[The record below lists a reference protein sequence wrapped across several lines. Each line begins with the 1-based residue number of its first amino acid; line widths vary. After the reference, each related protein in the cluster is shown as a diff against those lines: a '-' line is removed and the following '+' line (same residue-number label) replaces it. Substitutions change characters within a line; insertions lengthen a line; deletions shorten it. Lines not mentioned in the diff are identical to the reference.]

1 MRASGTF
8 INKHKEENKMSN
20 TTDLKLNSLLIHG
33 GIDGDE
39 TTGAVN
45 VPVYQTSTYKQDGLG
60 RNRGWEYSRTG
71 NPTRAALEKL
81 IADLE
86 QGQYG
91 LAFAS
96 GLAAINTVL
105 SLFKSGDKLIVSDN
119 IYGGTFR
126 IYEDFVTLWTPVLK
140 ARGYHLETKG
150 NLPLVEQGV
159 IDPDDIA
166 LSPKKRY
173 KYMDSYFRH
182 SGRYGKYMMR
192 ASASTQV
199 SVDFRSEEDMVR
211 KLNILQKISPVL
223 MIAMEN
229 KTDPDSTL
237 KEHPDKPHLF
247 RIQEWDDLDP
257 SRTGFYPHSLE
268 EGFGYDSVADTILH
282 TPLILLTDDG
292 VTTDVGS
299 ETAEDLFAR
308 GLIREETLDITRER
322 SLIEHFISM
331 GFFHY
336 RVKKYIEIRVAD
348 SVPLDRA
355 LGYVAILKGIVYSD
369 DNLSALEKELADVDT
384 AEKIQ
389 QAVEDIERDGYNAVV
404 YGRKATEW
412 AAHLYELALDKLP
425 DTDKEYLEN
434 VRAFWGIS

>member
-1 MRASGTF
+1 
-8 INKHKEENKMSN
+8 MSIK
-20 TTDLKLNSLLIHG
+20 DSIVRY
-33 GIDGDE
+33 IRDGE
-39 TTGAVN
+39 SVS
-45 VPVYQTSTYKQDGLG
+45 QGLG
-60 RNRGWEYSRTG
+60 LEIEHFVVNDAGVQIEFHEVSSIIEKMAGILNAKIIYMDGYPVGYVTDDYSITLEPACQFEISI
-71 NPTRAALEKL
+71 NPYSDIET
-81 IADLE
+81 I
-86 QGQYG
+86 
-91 LAFAS
+91 
-96 GLAAINTVL
+96 
-105 SLFKSGDKLIVSDN
+105 KS
-119 IYGGTFR
+119 

-140 ARGYHLETKG
+140 ARGYHLETGG

-199 SVDFRSEEDMVR
+199 SVDFRSEEDMAR

-268 EGFGYDSVADTILH
+268 EGFGYDSVADTILN

-299 ETAEDLFAR
+299 ETAEELFAR

-434 VRAFWGIS
+434 VRTFWGIS

>member
-1 MRASGTF
+1 
-8 INKHKEENKMSN
+8 MSIK
-20 TTDLKLNSLLIHG
+20 DSIVRY
-33 GIDGDE
+33 IRDGE
-39 TTGAVN
+39 SVS
-45 VPVYQTSTYKQDGLG
+45 QGLG
-60 RNRGWEYSRTG
+60 LEIEHFVVNDAGVQIEFHEVSSIIEKMAGILNAKIIYMDGYPVGYVTDDYSITLEPACQFEISI
-71 NPTRAALEKL
+71 NPYSDIET
-81 IADLE
+81 I
-86 QGQYG
+86 
-91 LAFAS
+91 
-96 GLAAINTVL
+96 
-105 SLFKSGDKLIVSDN
+105 KS
-119 IYGGTFR
+119 

-199 SVDFRSEEDMVR
+199 SVDFRSEEDMAR

-268 EGFGYDSVADTILH
+268 DGFGYDSVADTILH

-369 DNLSALEKELADVDT
+369 DNLSALENELADVDT

>member
-1 MRASGTF
+1 MS
-8 INKHKEENKMSN
+8 IKESVKRYIRDGE
-20 TTDLKLNSLLIHG
+20 SLS
-33 GIDGDE
+33 
-39 TTGAVN
+39 
-45 VPVYQTSTYKQDGLG
+45 QGLG
-60 RNRGWEYSRTG
+60 LEIEHFVINDAGVQIEFHEVSSIIEKMAGILNAKIIYMDGYPVGYVTDDYSITLEPACQFEISI
-71 NPTRAALEKL
+71 NPYSDIET
-81 IADLE
+81 I
-86 QGQYG
+86 
-91 LAFAS
+91 
-96 GLAAINTVL
+96 
-105 SLFKSGDKLIVSDN
+105 KS
-119 IYGGTFR
+119 

>member
-1 MRASGTF
+1 MS
-8 INKHKEENKMSN
+8 IKESVKRY
-20 TTDLKLNSLLIHG
+20 IR
-33 GIDGDE
+33 DGE
-39 TTGAVN
+39 SVS
-45 VPVYQTSTYKQDGLG
+45 QGLG
-60 RNRGWEYSRTG
+60 LEIEHFVVNDAGVQIEFHEVSSIIEKMAGILNAKIIYMDGYPVGYVTDDYSITLEPACQFEISI
-71 NPTRAALEKL
+71 NPYSDIET
-81 IADLE
+81 I
-86 QGQYG
+86 
-91 LAFAS
+91 
-96 GLAAINTVL
+96 
-105 SLFKSGDKLIVSDN
+105 KS
-119 IYGGTFR
+119 

-369 DNLSALEKELADVDT
+369 DNLSALENELADVDT

>member
-1 MRASGTF
+1 
-8 INKHKEENKMSN
+8 MSIK
-20 TTDLKLNSLLIHG
+20 DSIVRY
-33 GIDGDE
+33 IRDGE
-39 TTGAVN
+39 SV
-45 VPVYQTSTYKQDGLG
+45 SHGLG
-60 RNRGWEYSRTG
+60 LEIEHFVVNDAGVQIEFHEVSSIIEKMAGILNAKIIYMDGYPVGYVTDDYSITLEPACQFEISI
-71 NPTRAALEKL
+71 NPYSDIET
-81 IADLE
+81 I
-86 QGQYG
+86 
-91 LAFAS
+91 
-96 GLAAINTVL
+96 
-105 SLFKSGDKLIVSDN
+105 KS
-119 IYGGTFR
+119 

-199 SVDFRSEEDMVR
+199 SVDFRSEEDMLR

-299 ETAEDLFAR
+299 ETAEELFAR

>member
-1 MRASGTF
+1 
-8 INKHKEENKMSN
+8 MSIK
-20 TTDLKLNSLLIHG
+20 DSIVRY
-33 GIDGDE
+33 IRDGE
-39 TTGAVN
+39 SVS
-45 VPVYQTSTYKQDGLG
+45 QGLG
-60 RNRGWEYSRTG
+60 LEIEHFVVNDAGVQIEFHEVSSIIEKMAGILNAKIIYMDGYPVGYVTDDYSITLEPACQFEISI
-71 NPTRAALEKL
+71 NPYSDIET
-81 IADLE
+81 I
-86 QGQYG
+86 
-91 LAFAS
+91 
-96 GLAAINTVL
+96 
-105 SLFKSGDKLIVSDN
+105 KS
-119 IYGGTFR
+119 
-126 IYEDFVTLWTPVLK
+126 IYEDYVTLWTPVLK

-229 KTDPDSTL
+229 KTDSDSTL

-299 ETAEDLFAR
+299 ETAEELFAR

-434 VRAFWGIS
+434 VRTFWGIS

>member
-1 MRASGTF
+1 MS
-8 INKHKEENKMSN
+8 IKESVKRYIRDGESLSQ
-20 TTDLKLNSLLIHG
+20 DLGLEIEHFV
-33 GIDGDE
+33 
-39 TTGAVN
+39 VN
-45 VPVYQTSTYKQDGLG
+45 DAGVQIEFHEVS
-60 RNRGWEYSRTG
+60 SI
-71 NPTRAALEKL
+71 LEKMAG
-81 IADLE
+81 IVNAEIIDMDGYPVGYVTDDYSITLE
-86 QGQYG
+86 PACQ
-91 LAFAS
+91 FEIS
-96 GLAAINTVL
+96 INPYSDIETI
-105 SLFKSGDKLIVSDN
+105 KS
-119 IYGGTFR
+119 

-211 KLNILQKISPVL
+211 KLNILQKISPIL

-268 EGFGYDSVADTILH
+268 DGFGYDSVADTILH

-299 ETAEDLFAR
+299 ETAEELFAR

-369 DNLSALEKELADVDT
+369 DNLSALENELADVDT

-425 DTDKEYLEN
+425 DIDKEYLKN

>member
-1 MRASGTF
+1 MS
-8 INKHKEENKMSN
+8 IKESVKRY
-20 TTDLKLNSLLIHG
+20 IR
-33 GIDGDE
+33 DGE
-39 TTGAVN
+39 SVS
-45 VPVYQTSTYKQDGLG
+45 QGLG
-60 RNRGWEYSRTG
+60 LEIEHFVVNDAGVQIEFHEVSSIIEKMAGILNAKIIYMDGYPVGYVTDDYSITLEPACQFEISI
-71 NPTRAALEKL
+71 NPYSDIET
-81 IADLE
+81 I
-86 QGQYG
+86 
-91 LAFAS
+91 
-96 GLAAINTVL
+96 
-105 SLFKSGDKLIVSDN
+105 KS
-119 IYGGTFR
+119 
-126 IYEDFVTLWTPVLK
+126 IYEDYVTLWTPVLK

-182 SGRYGKYMMR
+182 SGKYGKYMMR

-237 KEHPDKPHLF
+237 KDHPDKPHLF

-308 GLIREETLDITRER
+308 GMIREETLDITRER

-434 VRAFWGIS
+434 VRAFWGIG

>member
-1 MRASGTF
+1 MSIKESVKRYIRDGESLSQDLGLEIEHFVVNDAGVQIEFHEVSSIIEKMAGILNAKIIYMDGYPVGYVTDDYSITLEPACQF
-8 INKHKEENKMSN
+8 EISINPYS
-20 TTDLKLNSLLIHG
+20 DI
-33 GIDGDE
+33 E
-39 TTGAVN
+39 T
-45 VPVYQTSTYKQDGLG
+45 
-60 RNRGWEYSRTG
+60 
-71 NPTRAALEKL
+71 
-81 IADLE
+81 I
-86 QGQYG
+86 
-91 LAFAS
+91 
-96 GLAAINTVL
+96 
-105 SLFKSGDKLIVSDN
+105 KS
-119 IYGGTFR
+119 

>member
-1 MRASGTF
+1 
-8 INKHKEENKMSN
+8 MSIK
-20 TTDLKLNSLLIHG
+20 DSIVRY
-33 GIDGDE
+33 IRDGE
-39 TTGAVN
+39 SVS
-45 VPVYQTSTYKQDGLG
+45 QGLG
-60 RNRGWEYSRTG
+60 LEIEHFVVNDAGVQIEFHEVSSIIEKMAGILNAKIIYMDGYPVGYVTDDYSITLEPACQFEISI
-71 NPTRAALEKL
+71 NPYSDIET
-81 IADLE
+81 I
-86 QGQYG
+86 
-91 LAFAS
+91 
-96 GLAAINTVL
+96 
-105 SLFKSGDKLIVSDN
+105 KS
-119 IYGGTFR
+119 

-268 EGFGYDSVADTILH
+268 EGFGFDSVADTILH

-369 DNLSALEKELADVDT
+369 DNLSALENELADVDT

>member
-1 MRASGTF
+1 MS
-8 INKHKEENKMSN
+8 IKESVKRY
-20 TTDLKLNSLLIHG
+20 IR
-33 GIDGDE
+33 DGE
-39 TTGAVN
+39 SVS
-45 VPVYQTSTYKQDGLG
+45 QGLG
-60 RNRGWEYSRTG
+60 LEIEHFVVNDAGVQIEFHEVSSIIEKMAGILNAKIIYMDGYPVGYVTDDYSITLEPACQFEISI
-71 NPTRAALEKL
+71 NPYSDIET
-81 IADLE
+81 I
-86 QGQYG
+86 
-91 LAFAS
+91 
-96 GLAAINTVL
+96 
-105 SLFKSGDKLIVSDN
+105 KS
-119 IYGGTFR
+119 

-211 KLNILQKISPVL
+211 KLNLLQKISPIL

-237 KEHPDKPHLF
+237 KDHPDKPHLF

-268 EGFGYDSVADTILH
+268 EGFGYDSVADTILN

-348 SVPLDRA
+348 SVPIDRA
-355 LGYVAILKGIVYSD
+355 LGYVALLKGIVYSD
-369 DNLSALEKELADVDT
+369 DNLIALEKELADIDT
-384 AEKIQ
+384 AEQIQ

>member
-1 MRASGTF
+1 MS
-8 INKHKEENKMSN
+8 IKESVKRYIRDGE
-20 TTDLKLNSLLIHG
+20 SLS
-33 GIDGDE
+33 
-39 TTGAVN
+39 
-45 VPVYQTSTYKQDGLG
+45 QGLG
-60 RNRGWEYSRTG
+60 LEIEHFVVNDAGVQIEFHEVSSIIEKMAGILNAKIIYMDVGYVTDDYSITLEPACQFEISI
-71 NPTRAALEKL
+71 NPYSDIET
-81 IADLE
+81 I
-86 QGQYG
+86 
-91 LAFAS
+91 
-96 GLAAINTVL
+96 
-105 SLFKSGDKLIVSDN
+105 KS
-119 IYGGTFR
+119 

-211 KLNILQKISPVL
+211 KLNILQKISPIL

>member
-1 MRASGTF
+1 
-8 INKHKEENKMSN
+8 MSIK
-20 TTDLKLNSLLIHG
+20 DSIVRY
-33 GIDGDE
+33 IRDGE
-39 TTGAVN
+39 SV
-45 VPVYQTSTYKQDGLG
+45 SHGLG
-60 RNRGWEYSRTG
+60 LEIEHFVVNDAGVQIEFHEVSSIIEKMAGILNAKIIYMDGYPVGYVTDDYSITLEPACQFEISI
-71 NPTRAALEKL
+71 NPYSDIET
-81 IADLE
+81 I
-86 QGQYG
+86 
-91 LAFAS
+91 
-96 GLAAINTVL
+96 
-105 SLFKSGDKLIVSDN
+105 KS
-119 IYGGTFR
+119 

-299 ETAEDLFAR
+299 ETAEELFAR
-308 GLIREETLDITRER
+308 GLIREVTLDITRER

>member
-1 MRASGTF
+1 MSIKESVKRYIRDGESLSQDLGLEIEHFVVNDAGVQIEFHEVSSIIEKMAGILNAKIIYMDGYPVGYVTDDYSITLEPACQF
-8 INKHKEENKMSN
+8 EISINPYS
-20 TTDLKLNSLLIHG
+20 DI
-33 GIDGDE
+33 E
-39 TTGAVN
+39 T
-45 VPVYQTSTYKQDGLG
+45 
-60 RNRGWEYSRTG
+60 
-71 NPTRAALEKL
+71 
-81 IADLE
+81 I
-86 QGQYG
+86 
-91 LAFAS
+91 
-96 GLAAINTVL
+96 
-105 SLFKSGDKLIVSDN
+105 KS
-119 IYGGTFR
+119 

-268 EGFGYDSVADTILH
+268 DGFGYDSVADTILH

-299 ETAEDLFAR
+299 ETAEELFAR

-369 DNLSALEKELADVDT
+369 DNLSALENELADVDT

>member
-1 MRASGTF
+1 MSIKESVKRYIRDGESLSQDLGLEIEHFVVNDAGVQIEFHEVSSIIEKMAGILNAKIIYMDGYPVGYVTDDYSITLEPACQF
-8 INKHKEENKMSN
+8 EISINPYS
-20 TTDLKLNSLLIHG
+20 DI
-33 GIDGDE
+33 E
-39 TTGAVN
+39 T
-45 VPVYQTSTYKQDGLG
+45 
-60 RNRGWEYSRTG
+60 
-71 NPTRAALEKL
+71 
-81 IADLE
+81 I
-86 QGQYG
+86 
-91 LAFAS
+91 
-96 GLAAINTVL
+96 
-105 SLFKSGDKLIVSDN
+105 KS
-119 IYGGTFR
+119 

-140 ARGYHLETKG
+140 ARGYHLETGG

-299 ETAEDLFAR
+299 ETAEELFAR

-369 DNLSALEKELADVDT
+369 DNLSALENELADVDT

>member
-1 MRASGTF
+1 
-8 INKHKEENKMSN
+8 MSIK
-20 TTDLKLNSLLIHG
+20 DSIVRY
-33 GIDGDE
+33 IRDGE
-39 TTGAVN
+39 SVS
-45 VPVYQTSTYKQDGLG
+45 QGLG
-60 RNRGWEYSRTG
+60 LEIEHFVVNDAGVQIEFHEVSSIIEKMAGILNAKIIYMDGYPVGYVTDDYSITLEPACQFEISI
-71 NPTRAALEKL
+71 NPYSDIET
-81 IADLE
+81 I
-86 QGQYG
+86 
-91 LAFAS
+91 
-96 GLAAINTVL
+96 
-105 SLFKSGDKLIVSDN
+105 KS
-119 IYGGTFR
+119 

-268 EGFGYDSVADTILH
+268 EGFGYDSIADTILN

-299 ETAEDLFAR
+299 ETAEELFAR

-369 DNLSALEKELADVDT
+369 DNLSALENELADVDT

>member
-1 MRASGTF
+1 MS
-8 INKHKEENKMSN
+8 IKESVKRY
-20 TTDLKLNSLLIHG
+20 IR
-33 GIDGDE
+33 DGE
-39 TTGAVN
+39 SVS
-45 VPVYQTSTYKQDGLG
+45 QGLG
-60 RNRGWEYSRTG
+60 LEIEHFVVNDAGVQIEFHEVSSI
-71 NPTRAALEKL
+71 LEKMAGIL
-81 IADLE
+81 NAKIIYMDGYPVGYVTDDYSITLE
-86 QGQYG
+86 PACQ
-91 LAFAS
+91 FEIS
-96 GLAAINTVL
+96 INPY
-105 SLFKSGDKLIVSDN
+105 SD
-119 IYGGTFR
+119 IDTIR
-126 IYEDFVTLWTPVLK
+126 SIYEDFVTLWTPVLK

-182 SGRYGKYMMR
+182 SGKYGKYMMR

-211 KLNILQKISPVL
+211 KLNVLQKISPIL

-369 DNLSALEKELADVDT
+369 DNLSALENELADVDT

>member
-1 MRASGTF
+1 MS
-8 INKHKEENKMSN
+8 IKESVKRYIRDGE
-20 TTDLKLNSLLIHG
+20 SLS
-33 GIDGDE
+33 
-39 TTGAVN
+39 
-45 VPVYQTSTYKQDGLG
+45 QGLG
-60 RNRGWEYSRTG
+60 LEIEHFVINDAGVQIEFHEVSSI
-71 NPTRAALEKL
+71 LEKMAG
-81 IADLE
+81 IVNAEIIYMDGYPVGYVTDDYSITLE
-86 QGQYG
+86 PACQ
-91 LAFAS
+91 FEIS
-96 GLAAINTVL
+96 INPYSDIETI
-105 SLFKSGDKLIVSDN
+105 KS
-119 IYGGTFR
+119 
-126 IYEDFVTLWTPVLK
+126 IYEDFVTLWTP
-140 ARGYHLETKG
+140 G
-150 NLPLVEQGV
+150 
-159 IDPDDIA
+159 
-166 LSPKKRY
+166 Y

-369 DNLSALEKELADVDT
+369 DSLSALEKELADVDT

>member
-1 MRASGTF
+1 
-8 INKHKEENKMSN
+8 MSIK
-20 TTDLKLNSLLIHG
+20 DSIVRY
-33 GIDGDE
+33 IRDGE
-39 TTGAVN
+39 SVS
-45 VPVYQTSTYKQDGLG
+45 QGLG
-60 RNRGWEYSRTG
+60 LEIEHFVVNDAGVQIEFHEVSSIIEKMAGILNAKIIYMDGYPVGYVTDDYSITLEPACQFEISI
-71 NPTRAALEKL
+71 NPYSDIET
-81 IADLE
+81 I
-86 QGQYG
+86 
-91 LAFAS
+91 
-96 GLAAINTVL
+96 
-105 SLFKSGDKLIVSDN
+105 KS
-119 IYGGTFR
+119 

-369 DNLSALEKELADVDT
+369 DNLSALENELADVDT

>member
-1 MRASGTF
+1 MSIKESVKRYIRDGESVSQDLGLEIEHFVVNDAGVQIEFHEVSSIIEKMAGILNAKIIYMDGYPVGYVTDDYSITLEPACQF
-8 INKHKEENKMSN
+8 EISINPYS
-20 TTDLKLNSLLIHG
+20 DI
-33 GIDGDE
+33 E
-39 TTGAVN
+39 T
-45 VPVYQTSTYKQDGLG
+45 
-60 RNRGWEYSRTG
+60 
-71 NPTRAALEKL
+71 
-81 IADLE
+81 I
-86 QGQYG
+86 
-91 LAFAS
+91 
-96 GLAAINTVL
+96 
-105 SLFKSGDKLIVSDN
+105 KS
-119 IYGGTFR
+119 

-369 DNLSALEKELADVDT
+369 DNLSALENELADVDT

>member
-1 MRASGTF
+1 
-8 INKHKEENKMSN
+8 MSIK
-20 TTDLKLNSLLIHG
+20 DSIVRY
-33 GIDGDE
+33 IRDGE
-39 TTGAVN
+39 SVS
-45 VPVYQTSTYKQDGLG
+45 QGLG
-60 RNRGWEYSRTG
+60 LEIEHFVVNDAGVQIEFHEVSSIIEKMAGILNAKIIYMDGYPVGYVTDDYSITLEPACQFEISI
-71 NPTRAALEKL
+71 NPYSDIET
-81 IADLE
+81 I
-86 QGQYG
+86 
-91 LAFAS
+91 
-96 GLAAINTVL
+96 
-105 SLFKSGDKLIVSDN
+105 KS
-119 IYGGTFR
+119 

-268 EGFGYDSVADTILH
+268 DGFGYDSVADTILH

-369 DNLSALEKELADVDT
+369 DNLSALENELADVDT

>member
-1 MRASGTF
+1 
-8 INKHKEENKMSN
+8 MSIK
-20 TTDLKLNSLLIHG
+20 DSIVRY
-33 GIDGDE
+33 IRDGE
-39 TTGAVN
+39 SVS
-45 VPVYQTSTYKQDGLG
+45 QGLG
-60 RNRGWEYSRTG
+60 LEIEHFVVNDAGVQIEFHEVSSIIEKMAGILNAKIIYMDGYPVGYVTDDYSITLEPACQFEISI
-71 NPTRAALEKL
+71 NPYSDIET
-81 IADLE
+81 I
-86 QGQYG
+86 
-91 LAFAS
+91 
-96 GLAAINTVL
+96 
-105 SLFKSGDKLIVSDN
+105 KS
-119 IYGGTFR
+119 

-268 EGFGYDSVADTILH
+268 EGFGYDSVADTILN

-299 ETAEDLFAR
+299 ETAEELFAR

-369 DNLSALEKELADVDT
+369 DNLSALENELADVDT

-425 DTDKEYLEN
+425 DTDKEYLKN

>member
-1 MRASGTF
+1 MS
-8 INKHKEENKMSN
+8 IKESVKRY
-20 TTDLKLNSLLIHG
+20 IR
-33 GIDGDE
+33 DGE
-39 TTGAVN
+39 SVS
-45 VPVYQTSTYKQDGLG
+45 QGLG
-60 RNRGWEYSRTG
+60 LEIEHFVVNDAGVQIEFHEVSSIIEKMAGILNAKIIYMDGYPVGYVTDDYSITLEPACQFEISI
-71 NPTRAALEKL
+71 NPYSDIET
-81 IADLE
+81 I
-86 QGQYG
+86 
-91 LAFAS
+91 
-96 GLAAINTVL
+96 
-105 SLFKSGDKLIVSDN
+105 KS
-119 IYGGTFR
+119 

-299 ETAEDLFAR
+299 ETAEELFAR